1 MSGGEFWHAILGRVV
16 GDPKHGPKESKTM
29 ASVAKLPARATQEQG
44 TVHWLRQSIERG
56 KRAPFGEVVTISPGL
71 AKVMLDLNDG
81 NRTLRPVKVRHFAR
95 DMKLGRWPVNGQS
108 IIISDTG
115 ELNDGQH
122 RLNAIIEANVSVPT
136 FVAFGPARET
146 RTTVD
151 QGTAKTAGDYLQMN
165 GQHYG
170 NVLAAVARYVLAYE
184 ESDGQNLS
192 AAKHFTNA
200 DLTNR
205 ALADKGIAHSVEAT
219 APFVHAARPLK
230 MAHSVMAFAHYAF
243 DEDPAALDFIK
254 AVATGENIKN
264 GQPAF
269 VLRSKLLAQKVGDT
283 YPRDHIVELL
293 FRAWSFEQRGM
304 RVKPSGLAVL
314 GYLPALV

>member
-1 MSGGEFWHAILGRVV
+1 
-16 GDPKHGPKESKTM
+16 M
-29 ASVAKLPARATQEQG
+29 ATVMKMATKAQAQHG
-44 TVHWLRQSIERG
+44 TVHWLNECIARG
-56 KRAPFGEVVTISPGL
+56 KREPFSEVVTISPGL
-71 AKVMLDLNDG
+71 ASVMLGLNDG

-95 DMKLGRWPVNGQS
+95 DMKLGRWPVNGQG

-122 RLNAIIEANVSVPT
+122 RLHAIVEANVSVPT
-136 FVAFGPARET
+136 FVTFGPARQT

-151 QGTAKTAGDYLQMN
+151 QGTAKTAGDYLQMR

-200 DLTNR
+200 DLIDR
-205 ALADKGIAHSVEAT
+205 VLADKGIAHSVEVT
-219 APFVHAARPLK
+219 VPLINAARPLRL
-230 MAHSVMAFAHYAF
+230 AQSVMAFAHYVF
-243 DEDPAALDFIK
+243 DDDPAAFDFIQ
-254 AVATGENIKN
+254 AVATGENIKS

-269 VLRSKLLAQKVGDT
+269 TLRTKLLSQKVGDS

-304 RVKPSGLAVL
+304 RVKPNGLSVL
-314 GYLPALV
+314 NYLPAIV